1 MIKVHSFFIKRSVSC
16 CLELCRLPENG
27 EQAVETRGAFM
38 EKVTTIEEKYE
49 FYEDV
54 FDNMPSMFWMIKEI

>member
-1 MIKVHSFFIKRSVSC
+1 
-16 CLELCRLPENG
+16 
-27 EQAVETRGAFM
+27 M

-54 FDNMPSMFWMIKEI
+54 FDNMADAVYVLDD